1 LLNVCGESAG
11 ERYERLIFKGAGMTI
26 SNSFPLLVGIFFS
39 LIISGCGR
47 NVNINKYYDIDTTE
61 KSITLPPG
69 SSLLIGAF
77 KKSLSTNGW
86 KMSVYRG
93 PEVEESA
100 KGLS

>member
-1 LLNVCGESAG
+1 
-11 ERYERLIFKGAGMTI
+11 MTI

-61 KSITLPPG
+61 KSITVPPG